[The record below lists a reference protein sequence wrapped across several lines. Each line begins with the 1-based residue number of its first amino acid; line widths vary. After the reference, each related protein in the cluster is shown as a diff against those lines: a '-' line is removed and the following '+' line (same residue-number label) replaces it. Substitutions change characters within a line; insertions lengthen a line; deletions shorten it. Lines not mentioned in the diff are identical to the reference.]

1 MVFLFLRYV
10 EIVDVQFKI
19 EAHVYVL
26 NHMKLLWDFS
36 CELRK
41 TTFLT
46 SIYAIPEPLVMR
58 WVVVIIIKFTLLL
71 DRYILIQIPMKSTLK
86 NTLLSMYFHTKFH
99 FSKQQKREF
108 S

>member
-1 MVFLFLRYV
+1 MVFLFFRYV

-26 NHMKLLWDFS
+26 NHTKSLK
-36 CELRK
+36 ELRK

-46 SIYAIPEPLVMR
+46 SIYAIQEPMR
-58 WVVVIIIKFTLLL
+58 WVLVIIIKFTLLL
-71 DRYILIQIPMKSTLK
+71 DRYILTQIPKKSTLK
-86 NTLLSMYFHTKFH
+86 NTMLGMYFHTKFH
-99 FSKQQKREF
+99 SSKQQKREF